1 VPTPSNPT
9 PGAVIFDMDGTL
21 FDSENTY
28 FHAFKT
34 AFAEQGGKLT
44 RADYFRTFAGTT
56 NAFIEQSL
64 AARAPAPFSPARFA
78 QRWRALLDEEISR
91 NSPQP
96 FPGILNL
103 LTRLRDAK
111 IPIALASSSDSS
123 EIQRLLLASGLLD
136 FFPIRIG
143 GDQVTSGKPD
153 PQPFLLAAE
162 KLGISPARCVVFEDS
177 IAGITAAK
185 RAGMTVIHVH
195 RKSTTPHAPQNS
207 FADITLSNITELPWD
222 RLLSLLGINQT
233 QSP

>member
-1 VPTPSNPT
+1 
-9 PGAVIFDMDGTL
+9 MDGTL

-44 RADYFRTFAGTT
+44 RADYFRNFAGTT

-64 AARAPAPFSPARFA
+64 ATRAPAPFSPARFA

-136 FFPIRIG
+136 FFPIRIS

-195 RKSTTPHAPQNS
+195 RKSTTPHSPQNS

>member
-1 VPTPSNPT
+1 MPTPSNPT
-9 PGAVIFDMDGTL
+9 PSAVIFDMDGTL

-28 FHAFKT
+28 FLAFKT

-44 RADYFRTFAGTT
+44 RTDYFRNFAGTT

-64 AARAPAPFSPARFA
+64 ATRAPASFSPPRFA
-78 QRWRALLDEEISR
+78 QRWRSLLDEEISR

-96 FPGILNL
+96 FPGVLNL
-103 LTRLRDAK
+103 LTRLREAK

-195 RKSTTPHAPQNS
+195 RKSTTPHSPQNS
-207 FADITLSNITELPWD
+207 VADITLSNITELPWD
-222 RLLSLLGINQT
+222 RLSALLGILQT
-233 QSP
+233 HSP